1 MKNSIKTVWIY
12 ARSCDRRPDVLPPLM
27 REAKRRNYRV
37 AGISIDPYRRYPG
50 HGLKMAMNAIKSGYA
65 GAILTPYLSAISS
78 NPKVIRKVLTSLQ
91 DSGAVIITTESD
103 ICLSLLSSVSKT
115 TLSSGL
121 SNMIPLFHGGY
132 TYEYSRY
139 TPQ

>member
-1 MKNSIKTVWIY
+1 MKNSINAVWIY

-50 HGLKMAMNAIKSGYA
+50 HGLKLAMNAIKSGYA
-65 GAILTPYLSAISS
+65 SAILTPYLSAISS
-78 NPKVIRKVLTSLQ
+78 NPKVIRKVLTALQ

-103 ICLSLLSSVSKT
+103 ICFELAFLGLKNYFIQRALKYDTSLPWREVILT
-115 TLSSGL
+115 
-121 SNMIPLFHGGY
+121 
-132 TYEYSRY
+132 
-139 TPQ
+139 